1 MSGMPTIEFT
11 PNLRRHVECPT
22 EAIEAATLAD
32 CLERYFGRWPEVRG
46 YVLDDQGGVRHH
58 VKIMIDGRNI
68 RDRSALS
75 DPLTPASRIHVFQAL
90 SGG

>member
-1 MSGMPTIEFT
+1 MPTIEFT

-22 EAIEAATLAD
+22 EALEASTLAE
-32 CLERYFGRWPEVRG
+32 CLDDYFSRWPGVRG
-46 YVLDDQGGVRHH
+46 FVLDDQGEVRHH

-68 RDRSALS
+68 RDRAGLS
-75 DPLTPASRIHVFQAL
+75 DRLEPGSRVHVFQAL

>member
-1 MSGMPTIEFT
+1 MPTIEFT
-11 PNLRRHVECPT
+11 PNLKRHVDCPK
-22 EAIEAATLAD
+22 ERIDGATLSA
-32 CLERYFGRWPEVRG
+32 CLDRYFDRWPDVRH

-68 RDRSALS
+68 SDRKTLS
-75 DPLTPASRIHVFQAL
+75 DGLEPESRIHVFQAL